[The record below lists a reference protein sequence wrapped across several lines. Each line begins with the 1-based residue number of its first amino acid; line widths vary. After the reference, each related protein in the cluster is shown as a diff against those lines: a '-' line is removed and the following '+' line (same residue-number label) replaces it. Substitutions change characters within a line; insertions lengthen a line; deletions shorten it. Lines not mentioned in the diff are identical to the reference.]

1 MKTSQNISITMP
13 PEMLKKA
20 EEAAREEG
28 STMSEF
34 LRDALRRQLENR
46 EWQMRWQQIRA
57 YGSKK
62 AKEMGLKPSDVNRLI
77 AEYRTEQGKK

>member
-1 MKTSQNISITMP
+1 MKTAKNISITMP
-13 PEMLKKA
+13 PAMLKEA
-20 EEAAREEG
+20 EKAAREEG

-46 EWQMRWQQIRA
+46 EWQLAWQKIRT

-77 AEYRTEQGKK
+77 AEYRTEQGQK